1 MQFSMNQPAILNMN
15 FKLIVFVKEMAAKS
29 ALFIMIGHAMAGKN
43 LQSVSYKYD
52 FSKQEACNLQLEINT
67 KTGAQ

>member
-1 MQFSMNQPAILNMN
+1 M
-15 FKLIVFVKEMAAKS
+15 V
-29 ALFIMIGHAMAGKN
+29 GHAMAGKD

-67 KTGAQ
+67 KTGAQQLLLYIYIAISELI